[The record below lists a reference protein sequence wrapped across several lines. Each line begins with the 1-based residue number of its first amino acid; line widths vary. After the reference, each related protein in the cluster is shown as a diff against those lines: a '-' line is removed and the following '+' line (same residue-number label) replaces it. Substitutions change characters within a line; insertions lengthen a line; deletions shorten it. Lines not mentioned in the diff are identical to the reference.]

1 MKYIKSFC
9 VSNGQGL
16 PLEELCVRGYQPR
29 SHHQWWS
36 FQYCK
41 LGSLG
46 ALRGAQGRGRCW
58 CLLFSKRMKRSSLS
72 TAVSRVSEWL
82 TLVTSKFPPWPQ
94 SKPITTAPFSR
105 SPVTTAQFHSSYNS
119 QWCYS
124 TWTMIQVNCLPWLQ
138 RIIVCPLF
146 PWLGSWCFWLLH
158 LYYARAPG
166 MIKPHSWLIWCG
178 QGPLLT
184 QLVQSRLIKRFWNC
198 KTGLRK
204 GQDRACTTTSMN
216 FLLCL

>member
-1 MKYIKSFC
+1 MINFGHQQ
-9 VSNGQGL
+9 VSILAIIQAN
-16 PLEELCVRGYQPR
+16 
-29 SHHQWWS
+29 H
-36 FQYCK
+36 YCTFFPK
-41 LGSLG
+41 
-46 ALRGAQGRGRCW
+46 
-58 CLLFSKRMKRSSLS
+58 K
-72 TAVSRVSEWL
+72 
-82 TLVTSKFPPWPQ
+82 VTV
-94 SKPITTAPFSR
+94 
-105 SPVTTAQFHSSYNS
+105 PVTTAQFHSSYNS

-166 MIKPHSWLIWCG
+166 MIRPHSWLIWCG

-198 KTGLRK
+198 KTLRK
-204 GQDRACTTTSMN
+204 GQNRACTTTSMN